1 LQQSNIKIEKMKKQI
16 TAVALMF
23 ASLLFAGSGFAQSM
37 DEGKQFMYYE
47 RFKSAKETFQKLL
60 AANAKND
67 EAAYYLGQAEIGLEN
82 IPAART
88 VYSNYLAANPNS
100 PLVLAGMGH
109 VELLEGKTTDA
120 RSRFETAI
128 SLSGGKNIA
137 VLNAV
142 GFANSNPDSKN
153 GDAQYGITK
162 LVQATTIKG
171 FKDPE
176 VWANLGDAYRKF
188 ADGGNAVQSYGKAL
202 QLNPNYARAIYRT
215 GRVYQTQGITQE
227 TLYMKY
233 YNDAIAKDPKY
244 APVYATLYSY
254 YYENN
259 VGKSAEYLD
268 KWLANSDD
276 DPKACYYRASM
287 KYAQGLFTEAIAKS
301 DECIAAGG
309 ATPYPNTYGLKAYA
323 YDRLSDQ
330 SFKAKDSAKGNEYIT
345 KAKENFDEYL
355 KRQNPDKIGSGD
367 YARYG
372 LLLLKFPGNEAKAT
386 DLITKAVAM
395 DSVAE
400 NKANYVKQ
408 LGAAYL
414 AQKNFA
420 EAAKW
425 YSQVL
430 LYKKNYSNVDI
441 YNAGYAYYQAGK
453 YDSTIKYFTLYT
465 ERYAKEDFGYYM
477 LGNASAV
484 IDSNSTAGL
493 AAPYYQKVVE
503 IGEANLTAPNI
514 KPRLLTAY
522 KYFMG
527 YEFNVKKNKAAA
539 LAWADKA
546 VALDPA
552 DASLKSNRDFIA
564 NNDPNAPPRRATP
577 PTPPAKP
584 KTPGSTKK

>member
-1 LQQSNIKIEKMKKQI
+1 MKKQI
-16 TAVALMF
+16 TVVALMF

-60 AANAKND
+60 ATNPKNE

-82 IPAART
+82 LPAART
-88 VYSNYLAANPNS
+88 VYSNYLSANPNS

-120 RSRFETAI
+120 KSRFETAI

-142 GFANSNPDSKN
+142 GYANGNPDSKN
-153 GDAQYGITK
+153 GDAQYAIDK
-162 LVQATTIKG
+162 LKQATTIKG

-215 GRVYQTQGITQE
+215 GRVYQTQGVSQE
-227 TLYMKY
+227 PLYMKY
-233 YNDAIAKDPKY
+233 YNDALAKDPKY

-287 KYAQGLFTEAIAKS
+287 KYAQGLFTEAISKA
-301 DECIAAGG
+301 DECITAGG
-309 ATPYPNTYGLKAYA
+309 TTPYPNLYGLKAYSF
-323 YDRLSDQ
+323 DRMSDQ
-330 SFKAKDSAKGNEYIT
+330 SFKAKDSVKGNEYLAQ
-345 KAKENFDEYL
+345 AKTNFDEYL
-355 KRQNPDKIGSGD
+355 KRQNADKIGGGD

-372 LLLLKFPGNEAKAT
+372 LLMLKFPGNEAKAAE
-386 DLITKAVAM
+386 LITKAVAM

-400 NKANYVKQ
+400 NKATYVKQ
-408 LGAAYL
+408 LGAAYS

-420 EAAKW
+420 EAANW
-425 YSQVL
+425 YSKVL

-441 YNAGYAYYQAGK
+441 YNTGYAFYQADK

-465 ERYAKEDFGYYM
+465 EKYPKDIFGYYM

-503 IGEANLTAPNI
+503 IGEADLNAANV
-514 KPRLLTAY
+514 KPRLINAY

-527 YEFNVKKNKAAA
+527 YEYNVKKNKAAA
-539 LAWADKA
+539 LTWADKA
-546 VALDPA
+546 IALDPA

-564 NNDPNAPPRRATP
+564 NNDPNAPAKK
-577 PTPPAKP
+577 PAASKP
-584 KTPGSTKK
+584 AGSGKK